1 MSSVLSQG
9 EVDALL
15 KGISGGEF
23 GVDEQGGAGGGEG
36 GDAEGIIP
44 YDLTSQDRI
53 IRGRMPTLEIIHD
66 RFVRLFRLTL
76 STALRKVVDI
86 SVRST
91 ELIKFGEFL
100 KTLPV
105 PSSLNLFRMSPLRG
119 NAIMVLETR
128 LVFTLI
134 DLFFGGTGELEVKA
148 EGRDFSAIE
157 QRMIKR
163 VVISAL
169 EDLQQSWRP
178 VFPVQITFSRSEVN
192 PQFVAIVPHSE
203 VVVVVTFDVEMGR
216 APMSI
221 TLCIPY
227 SMIEP
232 IRAKLNAGFQSDQ
245 NEVDTTWLNRF
256 RTNLQSAKVEVV
268 VELGKSEVNVRDF
281 LALKTGDLVTLDQ
294 EVDKPL
300 EVTVEGIT
308 KFRGYQGSYKGRQAV
323 KISEFVYKPPIV
335 DEILLL

>member
-1 MSSVLSQG
+1 MGSVLSQN
-9 EVDALL
+9 EIDALL
-15 KGISGGEF
+15 GVISGGDID
-23 GVDEQGGAGGGEG
+23 VADQGGGV
-36 GDAEGIIP
+36 GDEEIIP

-66 RFVRLFRLTL
+66 RFVRMFRLTL
-76 STALRKVVDI
+76 SSALRKVVDI

-119 NAIMVLETR
+119 NAIMVIETR

-157 QRMIKR
+157 QKMIKR
-163 VVISAL
+163 VVVSAL
-169 EDLQQSWRP
+169 EDLQTSWRP
-178 VFPVQITFSRSEVN
+178 VFPVQITYTRSEVN

-221 TLCIPY
+221 TLCVPY

-256 RTNLQSAKVEVV
+256 RSNLQMARVDMA
-268 VELGKSEVNVRDF
+268 VELGRAELQVRKF
-281 LALKTGDLVTLDQ
+281 LNLKVGDIISLEQ

-300 EVTVEGIT
+300 NITVEGIT
-308 KFRGYQGSYKGRQAV
+308 KYRGYQGSYKGHQAV
-323 KISEFVYKPPIV
+323 KVTELIYNPPV
-335 DEILLL
+335 LDEILLL

>member
-1 MSSVLSQG
+1 MGSVLSQG

-15 KGISGGEF
+15 R
-23 GVDEQGGAGGGEG
+23 GVAGDDIPVEEDDDDEYDPNEVV
-36 GDAEGIIP
+36 P
-44 YDLTSQDRI
+44 FDLTAQDRI

-76 STALRKVVDI
+76 SNALRKVVDI

-105 PSSLNLFRMSPLRG
+105 PSSMNLFRMTPLRG

-148 EGRDFSAIE
+148 EGRDFTEIE
-157 QRMIKR
+157 SRMIKR

-169 EDLQQSWRP
+169 EDLQTSWRP
-178 VFPVQITFSRSEVN
+178 VFPVQINYTRSEVN

-203 VVVVVTFDVEMGR
+203 IVIVVTFDVEIGR

-221 TLCIPY
+221 TLCVPY

-232 IRAKLNAGFQSDQ
+232 IRTRLNAGFQSEQDEKD
-245 NEVDTTWLNRF
+245 NTWSNRF
-256 RTNLQSAKVEVV
+256 KQNLSHTSVEVV
-268 VELGKSEVNVRDF
+268 AQLGTTQISIKDFLELQVGNMLYLEHEVRHPIDVNVNGVRKF
-281 LALKTGDLVTLDQ
+281 TG
-294 EVDKPL
+294 
-300 EVTVEGIT
+300 
-308 KFRGYQGSYKGRQAV
+308 FQGAYKGKKAINIQELIYV
-323 KISEFVYKPPIV
+323 PPSV
-335 DEILLL
+335 DEILSQ

>member
-1 MSSVLSQG
+1 MGAVLSQQ

-15 KGISGGEF
+15 R
-23 GVDEQGGAGGGEG
+23 GVAGDDMGSDDEEEY
-36 GDAEGIIP
+36 DPNEVVP
-44 YDLTSQDRI
+44 FDLTAQDRI

-76 STALRKVVDI
+76 SNALRKVVDI

-105 PSSLNLFRMSPLRG
+105 PSSLNLFRMTPLRG

-148 EGRDFSAIE
+148 EGRDFTEIE

-169 EDLQQSWRP
+169 EDLQSSWRP
-178 VFPVQITFSRSEVN
+178 VFPIQINYTRSEVN

-203 VVVVVTFDVEMGR
+203 IVIVVTFDVEIGR

-221 TLCIPY
+221 TVCVPY

-232 IRAKLNAGFQSDQ
+232 IRVKLNAGFQSEQDEAD
-245 NEVDTTWLNRF
+245 NTWINRF
-256 RTNLQSAKVEVV
+256 KKNLDKANVEFVVQLGQTNMNVRNFLNLQA
-268 VELGKSEVNVRDF
+268 
-281 LALKTGDLVTLDQ
+281 GDLLLLDQ
-294 EVDKPL
+294 EVHEPVDVLINGVKK
-300 EVTVEGIT
+300 IT
-308 KFRGYQGSYKGRQAV
+308 GYQGSYKGHKAITI
-323 KISEFVYKPPIV
+323 KDLIYIPPMV
-335 DEILLL
+335 DEIFSSS

>member
-1 MSSVLSQG
+1 MGQILSQN

-15 KGISGGEF
+15 RGISEDDF
-23 GVDEQGGAGGGEG
+23 GVDEDESEY
-36 GDAEGIIP
+36 DPDEVIP
-44 YDLTSQDRI
+44 FDLTAQDRI

-66 RFVRLFRLTL
+66 RFVRLFRLTV
-76 STALRKVVDI
+76 SSALRKVADI
-86 SVRST
+86 SVRSM

-105 PSSLNLFRMSPLRG
+105 PSSLNLFRMNPLRG
-119 NAIMVLETR
+119 NGIMVLETR

-148 EGRDFSAIE
+148 EGRDFTEIE

-163 VVISAL
+163 VVISGL
-169 EDLQQSWRP
+169 EDLQSSWRP
-178 VFPVQITFSRSEVN
+178 VFPLQVNYTRNEVN

-203 VVVVVTFDVEMGR
+203 IVIVVTFDIELGR

-232 IRAKLNAGFQSDQ
+232 IRGKLNAGFQSEQDEKD
-245 NEVDTTWLNRF
+245 NTWSNRF
-256 RTNLQSAKVEVV
+256 KKNLDQTPVEMV
-268 VELGKSEVNVRDF
+268 VELGRSTTTVRDF
-281 LALKTGDLVTLDQ
+281 LRLSAGEMVMLDHEKTKALQVLING
-294 EVDKPL
+294 EH
-300 EVTVEGIT
+300 
-308 KFRGYQGSYKGRQAV
+308 KFTGYQGSYKGHKAV
-323 KISEFVYKPPIV
+323 QIDKLIYRPPEV
-335 DEILLL
+335 DEIFEL

>member
-1 MSSVLSQG
+1 MASVLAQE

-15 KGISGGEF
+15 QGVASDDLGIEEEE
-23 GVDEQGGAGGGEG
+23 DEEY
-36 GDAEGIIP
+36 DPTEIVP
-44 YDLTSQDRI
+44 FDLTAQDRI

-76 STALRKVVDI
+76 SNALRKVVDI

-105 PSSLNLFRMSPLRG
+105 PSSMNLFRMTPLRG

-134 DLFFGGTGELEVKA
+134 DLFFGGSGELEVKA
-148 EGRDFSAIE
+148 EGRDFTEIE
-157 QRMIKR
+157 NRMIKR
-163 VVISAL
+163 VVISGL
-169 EDLQQSWRP
+169 EDLQSSWRP
-178 VFPVQITFSRSEVN
+178 VFPVQINYTRSEIN

-203 VVVVVTFDVEMGR
+203 IVIVVTFDVEVGR

-221 TLCIPY
+221 TICVPY

-232 IRAKLNAGFQSDQ
+232 IRTRLNAGFQSEQDEKD
-245 NEVDTTWLNRF
+245 NTWSNRF
-256 RTNLQSAKVEVV
+256 KKNLDETYVELIAQLGVTKMSVSDFLNLQ
-268 VELGKSEVNVRDF
+268 R
-281 LALKTGDLVTLDQ
+281 GDLIDLDHETQ
-294 EVDKPL
+294 YPINVLANGVP
-300 EVTVEGIT
+300 
-308 KFRGYQGSYKGRQAV
+308 KFTGFQGAYKGRKA
-323 KISEFVYKPPIV
+323 ISIHELVYVPPAV
-335 DEILLL
+335 DEILQS

>member
-1 MSSVLSQG
+1 MGSVLSQN
-9 EVDALL
+9 EIDALL
-15 KGISGGEF
+15 
-23 GVDEQGGAGGGEG
+23 GAIGGGDIDVGDEG
-36 GDAEGIIP
+36 GDDLGDEDVIP

-66 RFVRLFRLTL
+66 RFVRMFRLTL
-76 STALRKVVDI
+76 SSALRKVVDI

-105 PSSLNLFRMSPLRG
+105 PSSLNLFRMSPLRQ
-119 NAIMVLETR
+119 NAIMVIETR

-157 QRMIKR
+157 QKMIKR
-163 VVISAL
+163 VVVSAL
-169 EDLQQSWRP
+169 EDLQNSWRP
-178 VFPVQITFSRSEVN
+178 VFPVQVTYTRSEVN

-245 NEVDTTWLNRF
+245 AEVDTTWVNRLQ
-256 RTNLQSAKVEVV
+256 TNLQRAKVELT
-268 VELGKSEVNVRDF
+268 VELGRSEISVRQF
-281 LALKTGDLVTLDQ
+281 LNMKVGDLIHLEQ
-294 EVDKPL
+294 EVDTPL
-300 EVTVEGIT
+300 NVTLEGIT
-308 KFRGYQGSYKGRQAV
+308 KFRG
-323 KISEFVYKPPIV
+323 
-335 DEILLL
+335 

>member
-1 MSSVLSQG
+1 MSSVLSQS

-23 GVDEQGGAGGGEG
+23 EVEQQEGGGG
-36 GDAEGIIP
+36 GDEEIIP

-178 VFPVQITFSRSEVN
+178 VFPVQITFIRSEVN

-232 IRAKLNAGFQSDQ
+232 VKEKLYSGIQGDKFDQDQRWVGRLKDILMGSPVEVTAEIGKTTVTFSDLMSFKEGDVLTL
-245 NEVDTTWLNRF
+245 NTSTTDELVV
-256 RTNLQSAKVEVV
+256 KVE
-268 VELGKSEVNVRDF
+268 EV
-281 LALKTGDLVTLDQ
+281 
-294 EVDKPL
+294 P
-300 EVTVEGIT
+300 
-308 KFRGYQGSYKGRQAV
+308 KFRGLPGYSRGNQSI
-323 KISEFVYKPPIV
+323 KITKIV
-335 DEILLL
+335 T

>member
-1 MSSVLSQG
+1 MGSVLSQN

-15 KGISGGEF
+15 R
-23 GVDEQGGAGGGEG
+23 GVAGDDIPVEEDDDEEY
-36 GDAEGIIP
+36 DPNEIVP
-44 YDLTSQDRI
+44 FDLTAQDRI

-76 STALRKVVDI
+76 SNALRKVVDI

-105 PSSLNLFRMSPLRG
+105 PSSMNLFRMTPLRG

-148 EGRDFSAIE
+148 EGRDFTEIE
-157 QRMIKR
+157 SRMIKR

-169 EDLQQSWRP
+169 EDLQTSWRP
-178 VFPVQITFSRSEVN
+178 VFPVQINYTRSEVN

-203 VVVVVTFDVEMGR
+203 IVIVVTFDVEIGR

-221 TLCIPY
+221 TVCVPY

-232 IRAKLNAGFQSDQ
+232 IRTRLNAGFQSEQDEKD
-245 NEVDTTWLNRF
+245 NTWSNRF
-256 RTNLQSAKVEVV
+256 KQNLSHTE
-268 VELGKSEVNVRDF
+268 VELVAQLGTAQMNIKDF
-281 LALKTGDLVTLDQ
+281 LEMNVGSMLHLEHEVRHPIDVMVNGVRKFTG
-294 EVDKPL
+294 
-300 EVTVEGIT
+300 
-308 KFRGYQGSYKGRQAV
+308 FQGSYKGKKAINIQELIYV
-323 KISEFVYKPPIV
+323 PPSV
-335 DEILLL
+335 DEILAQ

>member
-1 MSSVLSQG
+1 MGSVLSQN
-9 EVDALL
+9 EIDALL
-15 KGISGGEF
+15 GVISGGDID
-23 GVDEQGGAGGGEG
+23 VAEQGGEAL
-36 GDAEGIIP
+36 GDDEIIP

-66 RFVRLFRLTL
+66 RFVRMFRLTL
-76 STALRKVVDI
+76 SSALRKVVDI

-119 NAIMVLETR
+119 NAIMVIETR

-157 QRMIKR
+157 QKMIKR
-163 VVISAL
+163 VVVSAL
-169 EDLQQSWRP
+169 EDLQTSWRP
-178 VFPVQITFSRSEVN
+178 VFPVQITYTRSEVN

-256 RTNLQSAKVEVV
+256 RTNLQMARVDLA
-268 VELGKSEVNVRDF
+268 VELGRAEIPVRKF
-281 LALKTGDLVTLDQ
+281 LNLKVGDILSMEQ

-300 EVTVEGIT
+300 NITVEGIP
-308 KFRGYQGSYKGRQAV
+308 KFRGYQGSYKGHQAV
-323 KISEFVYKPPIV
+323 KVTELIYNPPVV

>member
-1 MSSVLSQG
+1 MGAVLSQQ

-15 KGISGGEF
+15 RGVSGEEMGMD
-23 GVDEQGGAGGGEG
+23 DEEEY
-36 GDAEGIIP
+36 DPNEVVP
-44 YDLTSQDRI
+44 FDLTAQDRI

-76 STALRKVVDI
+76 SNALRKVVDI

-105 PSSLNLFRMSPLRG
+105 PSSLNLFRMNPLRG

-148 EGRDFSAIE
+148 EGRDFTEIE

-169 EDLQQSWRP
+169 EDLQSSWRP
-178 VFPVQITFSRSEVN
+178 VFPILINYTRSEVN

-203 VVVVVTFDVEMGR
+203 IVIVVTFDVEIGR

-221 TLCIPY
+221 TLCVPY

-232 IRAKLNAGFQSDQ
+232 IRVKLNAGFQSEQDEAD
-245 NEVDTTWLNRF
+245 NTWINRF
-256 RTNLQSAKVEVV
+256 KKNLDKANVDLVVLLGKTGLSVREFLNLQNG
-268 VELGKSEVNVRDF
+268 EL
-281 LALKTGDLVTLDQ
+281 LLLDQ
-294 EVDKPL
+294 EVQKPI
-300 EVTVEGIT
+300 EVLVNGIH
-308 KFRGYQGSYKGRQAV
+308 KFNGYQGAYKGHKAITV
-323 KISEFVYKPPIV
+323 DELVYVPPMV
-335 DEILLL
+335 DEILTL

>member
-1 MSSVLSQG
+1 
-9 EVDALL
+9 
-15 KGISGGEF
+15 
-23 GVDEQGGAGGGEG
+23 
-36 GDAEGIIP
+36 
-44 YDLTSQDRI
+44 
-53 IRGRMPTLEIIHD
+53 
-66 RFVRLFRLTL
+66 
-76 STALRKVVDI
+76 
-86 SVRST
+86 
-91 ELIKFGEFL
+91 
-100 KTLPV
+100 V

-119 NAIMVLETR
+119 NAIMVIETR

-157 QRMIKR
+157 QKMIKR
-163 VVISAL
+163 VVVSAL
-169 EDLQQSWRP
+169 EDLQTSWRP
-178 VFPVQITFSRSEVN
+178 VFPVQITYTRSEVN

-256 RTNLQSAKVEVV
+256 RTNLQMARVDLA
-268 VELGKSEVNVRDF
+268 VELGRADVSVRTF
-281 LALKTGDLVTLDQ
+281 LNLKVGDILPMEQ

-300 EVTVEGIT
+300 GVTVEGIT
-308 KFRGYQGSYKGRQAV
+308 KFRGYQGSYKGHQAV
-323 KISEFVYKPPIV
+323 KVTELIYNPPVV

>member
-1 MSSVLSQG
+1 MSSVLSQS

-23 GVDEQGGAGGGEG
+23 DVDEEGSAGGG
-36 GDAEGIIP
+36 GDEEVIP

-66 RFVRLFRLTL
+66 RFVRMFRLTL
-76 STALRKVVDI
+76 SNALRKVVDI

-105 PSSLNLFRMSPLRG
+105 PSSLNLFRMNPLRG

-163 VVISAL
+163 VVTSAL

-178 VFPVQITFSRSEVN
+178 VFPVQISFSRSEVN

-256 RTNLQSAKVEVV
+256 RTNLQSAKVEVL
-268 VELGKSEVNVRDF
+268 VELGRADMNVRDF
-281 LALKTGDLVTLDQ
+281 LELKAGDIVALDQ

-300 EVTVEGIT
+300 TVTVEGIS
-308 KFRGYQGSYKGRQAV
+308 KFRGHQGSYKGRQALKV
-323 KISEFVYKPPIV
+323 TELVYKPPVV

>member
-1 MSSVLSQG
+1 MGAVLSQQ

-15 KGISGGEF
+15 RGVTGDEF
-23 GVDEQGGAGGGEG
+23 ADDDD
-36 GDAEGIIP
+36 GDYDPNEVVP
-44 YDLTSQDRI
+44 FDLTAQDRI

-76 STALRKVVDI
+76 SNALRKVVDI

-105 PSSLNLFRMSPLRG
+105 PSSLNLFRMNPLRG

-148 EGRDFSAIE
+148 EGRDFTEIE

-169 EDLQQSWRP
+169 EDLQSSWRP
-178 VFPVQITFSRSEVN
+178 VFPIQINYTRSEVN

-203 VVVVVTFDVEMGR
+203 IVIVVTFDVEIGR

-221 TLCIPY
+221 TLCVPY

-232 IRAKLNAGFQSDQ
+232 IRVKLNAGFQSEQDEKD
-245 NEVDTTWLNRF
+245 NTWINRF
-256 RTNLQSAKVEVV
+256 KKNLDLAYVDLI
-268 VELGKSEVNVRDF
+268 VELGRMELSIKDF
-281 LALKTGDLVTLDQ
+281 LSLKNGELLKLGQ
-294 EVDKPL
+294 EVGSPL
-300 EVTVEGIT
+300 CININGVQ
-308 KFRGYQGSYKGRQAV
+308 KFDGYQGSYKGHKAV
-323 KISEFVYKPPIV
+323 SIENLVYTPPIV
-335 DEILLL
+335 DEIFAAM

>member
-1 MSSVLSQG
+1 MSSVLSQN

-15 KGISGGEF
+15 KGISGGDFDMEGDDGDDF
-23 GVDEQGGAGGGEG
+23 GDEE
-36 GDAEGIIP
+36 IIP

-66 RFVRLFRLTL
+66 RFVRMFRLTL
-76 STALRKVVDI
+76 SSALRKVVDI

-157 QRMIKR
+157 QRMIRR

-169 EDLQQSWRP
+169 EDLQASWRP
-178 VFPVQITFSRSEVN
+178 VFPVQITYTRSEVN

-216 APMSI
+216 APMSV

-227 SMIEP
+227 STIEP

-256 RTNLQSAKVEVV
+256 RTNLNSAKVEVA
-268 VELGKSEVNVRDF
+268 VELGKTDISVRDF
-281 LALKTGDLVTLDQ
+281 LNLKSGDIISLDQ

-300 EVTVEGIT
+300 SVTVEGIT
-308 KFRGYQGSYKGRQAV
+308 KFRGFQGAFKGRQAL
-323 KISEFVYKPPIV
+323 KISELVYDPPQV